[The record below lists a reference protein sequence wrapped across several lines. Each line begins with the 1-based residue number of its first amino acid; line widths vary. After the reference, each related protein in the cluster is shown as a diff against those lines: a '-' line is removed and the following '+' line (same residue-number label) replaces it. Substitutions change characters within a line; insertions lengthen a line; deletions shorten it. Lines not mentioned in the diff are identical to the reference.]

1 MADITTPKKRGR
13 PPKVQ
18 QIVEESIQ
26 TSAALNQQSEHVMED
41 VFEPAPQAAP
51 IAPSRPEMR
60 PTMREEDPRARAARR
75 AAELRDHRNGDMDE
89 GIDEFYIDPADIPE
103 GWSYE
108 WKRRTVLGA
117 EDPAYQVALARAGW
131 EPVPTSRHP
140 SYMPMGGDYPFIERK
155 GMILMERPLEITDR
169 PVILNCVRLV
179 CRFAR
184 KKRSLILRIV
194 AILSVPIKTSPWSKC
209 VSLMKLFLF
218 RKSKNRME
226 GAANCRPFYLQVDN
240 FLKKRALC
248 KSTSP
253 GVEVRTFSSLS
264 RPGVR

>member
-41 VFEPAPQAAP
+41 VFEPAPQVAP

-155 GMILMERPLEITDR
+155 GMILMERPLEITDEAR
-169 PVILNCVRLV
+169 NSELRKARMQVRQKEAQLNSADSGHFERTNKDQSLV
-179 CRFAR
+179 
-184 KKRSLILRIV
+184 KV
-194 AILSVPIKTSPWSKC
+194 
-209 VSLMKLFLF
+209 
-218 RKSKNRME
+218 RKSYE
-226 GAANCRPFYLQVDN
+226 AIPI
-240 FLKKRALC
+240 
-248 KSTSP
+248 P
-253 GVEVRTFSSLS
+253 EE
-264 RPGVR
+264 